1 MNDGDQ
7 ANILMVDD
15 QPGKLMSYE
24 VILKELN
31 ENLIQARSAR
41 EALDQLL
48 HHDIAVVLMDVSMP
62 EIDGFELADMMRQHP
77 RFQKTAIIFISA
89 VHLTDLDR
97 IKGYKSGAV
106 DYISVP
112 VIPELL
118 RAKVSVFAEL
128 HRKNRQLERLNR
140 ELEQRVA
147 ERTQQLHESEHQF
160 RTLANSIPQLAWMAD
175 AQGSIFWYNQRWYDF
190 VGTSPGEMPMWG
202 WRSVQHPDYA
212 DRVIQ
217 QLERSRQAEEPW
229 EDTFPLLSKEGE
241 YRWFLARAVPIRDSQ
256 GNLVRW
262 FGTSTDISAQI
273 AAEEQIRNL
282 NAQLQERVAELEAIM
297 QVLPVGVA
305 VSQDPE
311 SMVVTANLALSDLL
325 GVKPGENI
333 GRRIDSAHT
342 NSFEIYRKGRRVAN
356 VDHPLFRSAKT
367 GQQSRSL
374 ELEIQRPGREPIYL
388 QSSASPLFNQDGS
401 VRGAVGAFIN
411 VTDRKRLEDL
421 LRERADLLELATE
434 AIIVRDM
441 NGVLLFWN
449 SGAEALYGWR
459 REEVV
464 GKPIHEVLQTRFPK
478 GLSDVDNSLAQTGK
492 WNGNLTQFTREGQE
506 VTVACRKA
514 LKADGNAILEINR
527 DITAQLKAE
536 DALRKTERLA
546 AMGRVAG
553 IIAHEINNPLEA
565 ITSAFYLLRDHPSLD
580 EEARYLAKLGEEEL
594 LRVAH
599 ITRQTLGFYR
609 ESKHPVEV
617 SISALLDEILELQ
630 SRRME
635 FNNISLSKHYRS
647 KGTIWGFPVELKQVF
662 LNLIGNAVQAMP
674 DGGTLRLHVF
684 ESQWQSHR
692 RPEVCVSICDTGTG
706 IDPEDAKHL
715 FEPFFTTKST
725 KGTGL
730 GLWISKGII
739 QKYGG
744 AIRFRSSSLTGRNIT
759 CFQVRLPDADVQEMR
774 APDIAVSEPIEVA
787 EVSNGPQ

>member
-24 VILKELN
+24 VILKDLN

-41 EALDQLL
+41 EALDHLL
-48 HHDIAVVLMDVSMP
+48 RQDIAVVLMDVSMP

-97 IKGYKSGAV
+97 IRGYKSGAV

-147 ERTQQLHESEHQF
+147 ERTEQLHESELQF

-190 VGTSPGEMPMWG
+190 IGTSPGEMPIWG

-217 QLERSRQAEEPW
+217 QLEQSRKAEEPW

-256 GNLVRW
+256 GQLVRW
-262 FGTSTDISAQI
+262 FGTSTDISTQI

-311 SMVVTANLALSDLL
+311 STVVTANLALS
-325 GVKPGENI
+325 
-333 GRRIDSAHT
+333 
-342 NSFEIYRKGRRVAN
+342 
-356 VDHPLFRSAKT
+356 
-367 GQQSRSL
+367 
-374 ELEIQRPGREPIYL
+374 
-388 QSSASPLFNQDGS
+388 
-401 VRGAVGAFIN
+401 
-411 VTDRKRLEDL
+411 
-421 LRERADLLELATE
+421 DLLELATE

-441 NGVLLFWN
+441 HGVLLFWN

-459 REEVV
+459 REEVL
-464 GKPIHEVLQTRFPK
+464 GKSIHQVLRTRFPK
-478 GLSDVDNSLAQTGK
+478 GLSDVDNALAQTGK
-492 WNGNLTQFTREGQE
+492 WNGNLTQFTRDGQE

-514 LKADGNAILEINR
+514 LKAGGNAILEMNR

-594 LRVAH
+594 IRVAH

-617 SISALLDEILELQ
+617 SISTLLDEILELQ

-635 FNNISLSKHYRS
+635 FNNISLNKQYRS

-684 ESQWQSHR
+684 ESSWQSHQ

-706 IDPEDAKHL
+706 IDPEHAKHL

-730 GLWISKGII
+730 GLWISKGIV

-744 AIRFRSSSLTGRNIT
+744 AIRFRSASLTGRNIT
-759 CFQVRLPDADVQEMR
+759 CFQVRLPDAEVQGVR
-774 APDIAVSEPIEVA
+774 DSDIAASEVVEIA
-787 EVSNGPQ
+787 GVSNGPQ